1 MSQWDAP
8 LLVAFAAT
16 PGAALLAFSAAVF
29 IQRRQIGAISAV
41 SLSLGV
47 ALLVEVLVSLAVHT
61 GYALYEL
68 RGSLLALLGVPLA
81 AYAVILIWLTIRW
94 RINKLIVLVSGA
106 FGLLGL
112 YYLGGIVLMS
122 SVCGI
127 SLGGC

>member
-8 LLVAFAAT
+8 LLVAFAAA

-29 IQRRQIGAISAV
+29 LRRRHIGAVSAV

-47 ALLVEVLVSLAVHT
+47 ALLVELLVSLAVHT

-68 RGSLLALLGVPLA
+68 RGSLLALLGVPVA
-81 AYAVILIWLTIRW
+81 TYAVTLTLLTIRW
-94 RINKLIVLVSGA
+94 RINKPLMLVSGA

-112 YYLGGIVLMS
+112 YYLGGVVLMS

>member
-8 LLVAFAAT
+8 LLVAFAAV
-16 PGAALLAFSAAVF
+16 PGAALLAFSAALF
-29 IQRRQIGAISAV
+29 LWRRHIGAINAV

-47 ALLVEVLVSLAVHT
+47 ALLVELLVSLAVHT
-61 GYALYEL
+61 SHALYEL
-68 RGSLLALLGVPLA
+68 RGSLIALLSAPVV
-81 AYAVILIWLTIRW
+81 AYAVTLTLLTIRW
-94 RINKLIVLVSGA
+94 RINKPMVLVSGA

-112 YYLGGIVLMS
+112 YYLGGVVLMS